1 MSIKNLAQTASP
13 GTVVLSLN
21 STVPDGYLRM
31 EGQVLYKADYPDLY
45 AALKYSSGQYV
56 SVAIIEGTTYFIL
69 PNPKENG
76 DFLRQAPSG
85 TAAGTRLNS
94 AIRNIKGQANARDV
108 YAATGRSYPFY
119 SVGSSTYNAY
129 STRDSNAW
137 YVGFDSSRG
146 ENPTANEF
154 RPYNIAVYYYIK
166 Y

>member
-31 EGQVLYKADYPDLY
+31 EGQLLYKTDYPDLY

-56 SVAIIEGTTYFIL
+56 SAAIAEGTTYFIL

-76 DFLRQAPSG
+76 DFLRQAPAG
-85 TAAGTRLNS
+85 VPAGTRLNS
-94 AIRNIKGQANARDV
+94 AIRNVKGQANARDSV
-108 YAATGRSYPFY
+108 AANGISYPFY
-119 SVGSSTYNAY
+119 STGGSSYNAN
-129 STRDSNAW
+129 STRGSNAW